1 MSDDEFFIFLIS
13 FVIGVAS
20 AIALSISRLHW
31 MFTRGNPGIG
41 LHRLV
46 VLLTL
51 VWSAYVMEFHGD
63 ESIRGFYVFFYLVL
77 TYAAVKL
84 FGQLLGPAIMQLG
97 VRRDVFVR
105 GNRPVAL
112 FTAAF
117 ALATGII
124 FGGSLWGEAD
134 PLSDDEGGWWIPAG
148 FFLMGWIILITASA
162 LYALRGGRF
171 LMQIRREHDMTAAAT
186 GAVFVLSC
194 GAIILQGVAGDFWG
208 WTEGFLSM
216 GTIALMLV
224 GHELLAG
231 RAERD
236 AESGRPVS
244 HTREF
249 LEQALFVGLAIVCW
263 LLNRMISAHYVQPA
277 VGG

>member
-1 MSDDEFFIFLIS
+1 
-13 FVIGVAS
+13 
-20 AIALSISRLHW
+20 
-31 MFTRGNPGIG
+31 
-41 LHRLV
+41 
-46 VLLTL
+46 
-51 VWSAYVMEFHGD
+51 
-63 ESIRGFYVFFYLVL
+63 
-77 TYAAVKL
+77 
-84 FGQLLGPAIMQLG
+84 
-97 VRRDVFVR
+97 VRRGVFER
-105 GNRPVAL
+105 GNRPLAL

-134 PLSDDEGGWWIPAG
+134 PLSDDEGGWWIPVG
-148 FFLMGWIILITASA
+148 FFLMGWIILIIASA
-162 LYALRGGRF
+162 LYAWRGGRF
-171 LMQIRREHDMTAAAT
+171 RMQIRREHDMAAATT
-186 GAVFVLSC
+186 GAVFVLSS

-236 AESGRPVS
+236 AETGRPVS
-244 HTREF
+244 HAREF

-263 LLNRMISAHYVQPA
+263 LLNRMISAHYAQPA